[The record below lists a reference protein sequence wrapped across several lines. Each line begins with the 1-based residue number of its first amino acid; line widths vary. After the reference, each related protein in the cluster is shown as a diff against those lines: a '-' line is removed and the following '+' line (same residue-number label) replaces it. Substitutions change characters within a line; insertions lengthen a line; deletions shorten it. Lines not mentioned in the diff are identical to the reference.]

1 MNVTFTYHNNDV
13 TFTLHF
19 LKEKIVDEFTGLMA
33 VGTGW
38 VAILMP
44 VLIIWVIFYY
54 STKMD
59 EDKYAAMVEI
69 SKNLEDRTDIQ
80 DLLEN
85 FKKKKKPIDYR
96 RNGVIVMFVGFGL
109 FLFGS
114 ITGPNILMGV
124 GALVG
129 TIGVGSLIAGYIYP
143 NESGEINKAVDS
155 FEKK

>member
-1 MNVTFTYHNNDV
+1 M
-13 TFTLHF
+13 
-19 LKEKIVDEFTGLMA
+19 DEFTGLMA

-44 VLIIWVIFYY
+44 VLIVWVIFFY
-54 STKMD
+54 STRMD
-59 EDKYAAMVEI
+59 KDKYAAMVEI
-69 SKNLEDRTDIQ
+69 SKNLEDPSDIE

-85 FKKKKKPIDYR
+85 FKEKKKPIDYR

-143 NESGEINKAVDS
+143 SESREINKAVDS

>member
-1 MNVTFTYHNNDV
+1 M
-13 TFTLHF
+13 
-19 LKEKIVDEFTGLMA
+19 DELIGLVA

-44 VLIIWVIFYY
+44 VFIVWVILYY
-54 STKMD
+54 GARMD
-59 EDKYAAMVEI
+59 KDKYSAMVEI
-69 SKNLEDRTDIQ
+69 SKNLEDPSDIE

-85 FKKKKKPIDYR
+85 FKEKKKPIDYR

-143 NESGEINKAVDS
+143 NESREINKAVDS

>member
-1 MNVTFTYHNNDV
+1 MDHISKLVELGIAY
-13 TFTLHF
+13 
-19 LKEKIVDEFTGLMA
+19 A
-33 VGTGW
+33 
-38 VAILMP
+38 AISMP
-44 VLIIWVIFYY
+44 VFIFWVILYY
-54 STKMD
+54 TTKM
-59 EDKYAAMVEI
+59 EKDKYAAMVEI
-69 SKNLEDRTDIQ
+69 SKNLEDPSDIE

-85 FKKKKKPIDYR
+85 FKEKKKPIDYR

-143 NESGEINKAVDS
+143 NESREINKAVDS

>member
-1 MNVTFTYHNNDV
+1 MIDQ
-13 TFTLHF
+13 L
-19 LKEKIVDEFTGLMA
+19 TGLVA

-44 VLIIWVIFYY
+44 VLLIWIIFYY
-54 STKMD
+54 ATKMD
-59 EDKYAAMVEI
+59 KAKYESMVEI
-69 SKNLEDRTDIQ
+69 AKNLDDPSDVE

-85 FKKKKKPIDYR
+85 FKEKKKPIDYR

-143 NESGEINKAVDS
+143 NESSEINKAVDS

>member
-1 MNVTFTYHNNDV
+1 MIGELTHVLGV
-13 TFTLHF
+13 L
-19 LKEKIVDEFTGLMA
+19 
-33 VGTGW
+33 TGW
-38 VAILMP
+38 IAILMP
-44 VLIIWVIFYY
+44 VLLIWVIFYF
-54 STKMD
+54 STKND
-59 EDKYAAMVEI
+59 KEKYATMVEI
-69 SKNLEDRTDIQ
+69 AKNLENSSDVE

-85 FKKKKKPIDYR
+85 FKEKKKPIDYR

-143 NESGEINKAVDS
+143 NESREINKAVDS

>member
-1 MNVTFTYHNNDV
+1 M
-13 TFTLHF
+13 
-19 LKEKIVDEFTGLMA
+19 DEFTGVMA
-33 VGTGW
+33 IGTGW

-44 VLIIWVIFYY
+44 VLIVWVIFYY
-54 STKMD
+54 ATKMD
-59 EDKYAAMVEI
+59 KDKYAAMVEI
-69 SKNLEDRTDIQ
+69 SKNLEDPSDIE

-85 FKKKKKPIDYR
+85 FKEKKKPIDYR

-114 ITGPNILMGV
+114 ITGPDILMGV
-124 GALVG
+124 GALIG

-143 NESGEINKAVDS
+143 NESREINKAVDS

>member
-1 MNVTFTYHNNDV
+1 M
-13 TFTLHF
+13 
-19 LKEKIVDEFTGLMA
+19 DEFTGVMA

-44 VLIIWVIFYY
+44 VLIVWVIFYY

-59 EDKYAAMVEI
+59 KDKYAAMVEI

-85 FKKKKKPIDYR
+85 FKEKKKPIDYR

-114 ITGPNILMGV
+114 ITGPDILMGV

-143 NESGEINKAVDS
+143 NESREINKAVDS

>member
-1 MNVTFTYHNNDV
+1 M
-13 TFTLHF
+13 
-19 LKEKIVDEFTGLMA
+19 DEFTGVMA

-44 VLIIWVIFYY
+44 VLIVWVIFYY

-59 EDKYAAMVEI
+59 KDKYAAMVEI
-69 SKNLEDRTDIQ
+69 SKNLEDPSDIE

-85 FKKKKKPIDYR
+85 FKEKKKPIDYR

-114 ITGPNILMGV
+114 ITGPDILMGV

-129 TIGVGSLIAGYIYP
+129 MIGVGSLIAGYIYP
-143 NESGEINKAVDS
+143 NESREINKAVDS

>member
-1 MNVTFTYHNNDV
+1 M
-13 TFTLHF
+13 
-19 LKEKIVDEFTGLMA
+19 DEFTGVMA

-44 VLIIWVIFYY
+44 VLIVWVIFYY

-59 EDKYAAMVEI
+59 KDKYAAMVEI
-69 SKNLEDRTDIQ
+69 SKNLEDPSDVE

-85 FKKKKKPIDYR
+85 FKEKKKPIDYR

-114 ITGPNILMGV
+114 ITGPDILMGV

-129 TIGVGSLIAGYIYP
+129 TIGVDSLIAGYIYP
-143 NESGEINKAVDS
+143 NESSEINKAVDS

>member
-1 MNVTFTYHNNDV
+1 
-13 TFTLHF
+13 
-19 LKEKIVDEFTGLMA
+19 
-33 VGTGW
+33 
-38 VAILMP
+38 
-44 VLIIWVIFYY
+44 
-54 STKMD
+54 MD
-59 EDKYAAMVEI
+59 KDKYAAMVEI
-69 SKNLEDRTDIQ
+69 SKNLEDPSDVE

-85 FKKKKKPIDYR
+85 FKEKKKPIDYR

-114 ITGPNILMGV
+114 ITGPDILMGV

-143 NESGEINKAVDS
+143 NESREINKAVDS

>member
-1 MNVTFTYHNNDV
+1 M
-13 TFTLHF
+13 
-19 LKEKIVDEFTGLMA
+19 DEFTGVMA

-44 VLIIWVIFYY
+44 VLICWVILYY
-54 STKMD
+54 ATKMD
-59 EDKYAAMVEI
+59 KDKYAAMVEI
-69 SKNLEDRTDIQ
+69 SKNLEDPSDIE

-85 FKKKKKPIDYR
+85 FKEKKKPIDYR

-114 ITGPNILMGV
+114 ITGPDILMGV

-143 NESGEINKAVDS
+143 SESREINKAVDS

>member
-1 MNVTFTYHNNDV
+1 M
-13 TFTLHF
+13 
-19 LKEKIVDEFTGLMA
+19 DEFTGVMA

-44 VLIIWVIFYY
+44 VLIVWVIFYY

-59 EDKYAAMVEI
+59 KDKYAAMVEI
-69 SKNLEDRTDIQ
+69 SKNLEDPSDIE

-85 FKKKKKPIDYR
+85 FKEKKKPIDYR

-114 ITGPNILMGV
+114 ILD
-124 GALVG
+124 
-129 TIGVGSLIAGYIYP
+129 LI
-143 NESGEINKAVDS
+143 S
-155 FEKK
+155 

>member
-1 MNVTFTYHNNDV
+1 M
-13 TFTLHF
+13 
-19 LKEKIVDEFTGLMA
+19 DEFTGLLA

-69 SKNLEDRTDIQ
+69 SKNLEDPSDIE

-85 FKKKKKPIDYR
+85 FKEKKKPIDYR

-114 ITGPNILMGV
+114 ITGPDILMGV

-143 NESGEINKAVDS
+143 NESSEINKAVDS

>member
-1 MNVTFTYHNNDV
+1 M
-13 TFTLHF
+13 
-19 LKEKIVDEFTGLMA
+19 DEFTGLMA

-44 VLIIWVIFYY
+44 VLIVWVIFYY

-59 EDKYAAMVEI
+59 KDKYAAMVEI
-69 SKNLEDRTDIQ
+69 SKNLEDPSDVE

-85 FKKKKKPIDYR
+85 FKEKKKPIDYR

-109 FLFGS
+109 LLFGS
-114 ITGPNILMGV
+114 VTGPNILMGV
-124 GALVG
+124 GALIG

-143 NESGEINKAVDS
+143 NESREINKAVDS

>member
-1 MNVTFTYHNNDV
+1 M
-13 TFTLHF
+13 
-19 LKEKIVDEFTGLMA
+19 DEFTGLMA

-44 VLIIWVIFYY
+44 VLIVWVIFFY
-54 STKMD
+54 STRMD
-59 EDKYAAMVEI
+59 KDKYAAMVEI
-69 SKNLEDRTDIQ
+69 SKNLEDPSDTE

-85 FKKKKKPIDYR
+85 FKEKKKPIDYR

-114 ITGPNILMGV
+114 ITGPNILIGV

-143 NESGEINKAVDS
+143 SESREINKAVDS
-155 FEKK
+155 FEKQ